1 MTEPSAAGTP
11 EGEPSGTAEP
21 SAGGA
26 RENAPANAEEAETDP
41 GALLKQARERSGA
54 SVAEIAASKRL
65 DETLVEALEEGR
77 YDAFPAPAYVYGYLR
92 AYAREV
98 GLDGDTLV
106 RRLSAAEHEPSKRLE
121 WLQPI
126 KPPLADRA
134 QRSLGLLF
142 GGVVAAVL
150 ITAAVVLW
158 TLARTSDWP
167 FPATEDAASETP
179 AGDDLPAV
187 ADALSP
193 QPQAPAD
200 VRPVANAQ
208 PVADSQPPAPLTPTP
223 DSGAV
228 AEPEP
233 ATEPAGFVEV
243 DAEAAPA
250 EPSASLIP
258 DPGASEPSDAQPS
271 EPQLDGESTEFGAA
285 QILPTIER
293 LSSLASDQLSLAFD
307 EDSWVEVEDA
317 GGELIHAE
325 LGVSGESYVVHGQ
338 APFSIVIG
346 YAPGVRVA
354 FNGDP
359 VALPPHTRQT
369 VARLVVGP

>member
-1 MTEPSAAGTP
+1 MTEPSADEAR
-11 EGEPSGTAEP
+11 EGEPSSTEEA

-26 RENAPANAEEAETDP
+26 RENAPANAEEPETDP

-65 DETLVEALEEGR
+65 DETLVQALEEGR

-150 ITAAVVLW
+150 IAAAVVLW

-167 FPATEDAASETP
+167 FAATKDAAPETL

-187 ADALSP
+187 ADEPPLPA
-193 QPQAPAD
+193 QAPAA
-200 VRPVANAQ
+200 VQ
-208 PVADSQPPAPLTPTP
+208 SPAPLPP
-223 DSGAV
+223 DNGDIV

-233 ATEPAGFVEV
+233 ATEPSGFVEIDV
-243 DAEAAPA
+243 EAAPA
-250 EPSASLIP
+250 EPSAPLVP
-258 DPGASEPSDAQPS
+258 ENPGASKPSAVEQS
-271 EPQLDGESTEFGAA
+271 EPTLDAESTDADAA
-285 QILPTIER
+285 LILPTLER

-317 GGELIHAE
+317 SGELIHAE
-325 LGVSGESYVVHGQ
+325 LGSSGESYVVHGQ

>member
-11 EGEPSGTAEP
+11 EGEPSGTEEAATE
-21 SAGGA
+21 GA
-26 RENAPANAEEAETDP
+26 RESVPPNAEEEETDP
-41 GALLKQARERSGA
+41 GALLKQARERAGA

-150 ITAAVVLW
+150 IAAAVVLW

-167 FPATEDAASETP
+167 FAATEDAAPERP
-179 AGDDLPAV
+179 AGDNLPAV
-187 ADALSP
+187 VDVP
-193 QPQAPAD
+193 WPPTQAPAD
-200 VRPVANAQ
+200 V
-208 PVADSQPPAPLTPTP
+208 PPPTTLTPTP
-223 DSGAV
+223 DGGGAV

-233 ATEPAGFVEV
+233 APEPSGFVEI

-250 EPSASLIP
+250 EPSAPLVP
-258 DPGASEPSDAQPS
+258 AGPGVSEPSAVEQS
-271 EPQLDGESTEFGAA
+271 EPTLESDSTEADAA
-285 QILPTIER
+285 LVLPTLER
-293 LSSLASDQLSLAFD
+293 LSSLASDRLSLAFD

-317 GGELIHAE
+317 SGDLIHAE
-325 LGVSGESYVVHGQ
+325 LGVSGESYVVHGE

>member
-11 EGEPSGTAEP
+11 EGEPSGTEEASTE
-21 SAGGA
+21 GA
-26 RENAPANAEEAETDP
+26 RESVPPNAEDAETDP
-41 GALLKQARERSGA
+41 GALLKQARERAGA

-65 DETLVEALEEGR
+65 DETLVEALEEGH

-106 RRLSAAEHEPSKRLE
+106 RRLSDAEHEPSKRLE

-150 ITAAVVLW
+150 IAAAVVLW

-167 FPATEDAASETP
+167 FAATEDATP
-179 AGDDLPAV
+179 ERPVGDNSPAV
-187 ADALSP
+187 VDVP
-193 QPQAPAD
+193 WPPTQAPAD
-200 VRPVANAQ
+200 VRPVAD
-208 PVADSQPPAPLTPTP
+208 VQPPTTSTPTP
-223 DSGAV
+223 DSGDAV

-233 ATEPAGFVEV
+233 APEPSGFVEV
-243 DAEAAPA
+243 DAEAAAA
-250 EPSASLIP
+250 EPAAPLVPAGS
-258 DPGASEPSDAQPS
+258 GASEPGDAEQS
-271 EPQLDGESTEFGAA
+271 EPTLEGDSTEADEAPVFPS
-285 QILPTIER
+285 LER

-317 GGELIHAE
+317 RGDLIHAE
-325 LGVSGESYVVHGQ
+325 LGSSGESYVVHGQ

>member
-11 EGEPSGTAEP
+11 EGKPSSTAEP

-150 ITAAVVLW
+150 IAAAVVLW

-167 FPATEDAASETP
+167 FPATEDAAPETP

-187 ADALSP
+187 IDVP
-193 QPQAPAD
+193 WPPTQAPAD
-200 VRPVANAQ
+200 V
-208 PVADSQPPAPLTPTP
+208 PPSPTSTPTP
-223 DSGAV
+223 DSGGTV
-228 AEPEP
+228 AEREP
-233 ATEPAGFVEV
+233 ATEPSGFVAI

-250 EPSASLIP
+250 EPSEPLVPAGS
-258 DPGASEPSDAQPS
+258 GASEPSATQPS
-271 EPQLDGESTEFGAA
+271 EPTLESDSTEADTA
-285 QILPTIER
+285 PLLPTIER

-338 APFSIVIG
+338 APFNIVIG

>member
-11 EGEPSGTAEP
+11 EGEPSGTEEASTE
-21 SAGGA
+21 GA
-26 RENAPANAEEAETDP
+26 RESVPPNAEDAETDP
-41 GALLKQARERSGA
+41 GALLKQARERAGA

-150 ITAAVVLW
+150 IAAAVVLW

-167 FPATEDAASETP
+167 FAATEDAASERP
-179 AGDDLPAV
+179 AGDNSPAV
-187 ADALSP
+187 VDVP
-193 QPQAPAD
+193 WPPTQAPAD
-200 VRPVANAQ
+200 V
-208 PVADSQPPAPLTPTP
+208 QPPTTLTPTP
-223 DSGAV
+223 DSGGAI

-233 ATEPAGFVEV
+233 APEPSGFVEV
-243 DAEAAPA
+243 DAEAAAA
-250 EPSASLIP
+250 EPAAPLVPAGS
-258 DPGASEPSDAQPS
+258 GASEPSAVEQS
-271 EPQLDGESTEFGAA
+271 EPTLESDSTEADAA
-285 QILPTIER
+285 PAFPTLER